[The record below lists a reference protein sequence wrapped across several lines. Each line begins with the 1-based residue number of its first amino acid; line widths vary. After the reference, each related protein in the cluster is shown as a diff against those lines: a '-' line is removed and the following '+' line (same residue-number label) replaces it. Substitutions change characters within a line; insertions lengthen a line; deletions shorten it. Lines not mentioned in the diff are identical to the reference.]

1 MNYISKTTRTTLLFI
16 TTLVVSVCSLFV
28 QAQPSLQAQSLF
40 QAQAISQNPTT
51 IQASSHAQPS
61 AHISD
66 TDTGWLT
73 NPQHPPV
80 QTRLVLTG
88 QQDRQAKTVTGYLD
102 VKLSGDWKTY
112 WRSPGEG
119 GVAPS
124 IKWDNSQNLTN
135 VDWQWPYP
143 KKYELLGVET
153 LGYKGDTVFPMTF
166 HVEDMSKPVM
176 IDATLTLSSCTTI
189 CVLTDYHIQLAF
201 IPSYLQI
208 NEDAMFTYAQAL
220 SRVPQASPFID
231 VTQAIWDAEQ
241 SKLQVTVNNTQGW
254 STPEILVDGAED
266 FTRDYSFKL
275 EEVQHEG
282 NTLTANYRVNSW
294 LGKVNLANHGVL
306 ISVKDNNLLAEEATL
321 ARSGVIT
328 EALPNTPLSSIFL
341 FALLGGLIL
350 NIMPCVLP
358 VLGMKLS
365 SIVAAQGVERRQI
378 RTQFLASSF
387 GILTS
392 FWILAGFILVLKLT
406 GSAIGWGVQFQS
418 PWFLGAMVLVT
429 ALFGANMLG
438 LFEIRLSSGANT
450 WLASKGDNSLFGH
463 YVQGMFATLLATPC
477 SAPFLGTAVAF
488 ALGADVVTLF
498 AVFTALAIGMALPWI
513 VVAIFPSIALKLPKP
528 GQWMN
533 VVKIV
538 FGIMMLATSV
548 WLLSLL
554 ANHLPIFWVILIGL
568 VAFIY
573 IMVCVKR
580 VYGNKALALSG
591 AVSLILIAGGLVLGS
606 MTTKHWATP
615 LPEDLAWQ
623 KLSSQA
629 ITDHVENGRV
639 VFVDVT
645 ADWCVTCKANKIGV
659 IWQDPVYSM
668 LQSPNVATLKGD
680 WTHPNGSVT
689 EFLRAHG
696 RFGVPFNI
704 VYGPAAPEGIPLP
717 VILTDEVVV
726 KAIER
731 ASGGVTK

>member
-1 MNYISKTTRTTLLFI
+1 MNHMKKTTQAALMLIMTLAL
-16 TTLVVSVCSLFV
+16 SLFSLIA
-28 QAQPSLQAQSLF
+28 QAQ
-40 QAQAISQNPTT
+40 T
-51 IQASSHAQPS
+51 
-61 AHISD
+61 

-80 QTRLVLTG
+80 QTRFVLTG
-88 QQDRQAKTVTGYLD
+88 QQDPNTNTLTGYLD
-102 VKLSGDWKTY
+102 VKLTGDWKTY

-124 IKWDNSQNLTN
+124 IDWEKSQNLTK

-143 KKYELLGVET
+143 QKYELLGIET
-153 LGYKGDTVFPMTF
+153 LGYKGDTVFPMTL
-166 HVEDMSKPVM
+166 HVEDMNKPVT

-189 CVLTDYHIQLAF
+189 CVLTDYHIQLSF
-201 IPSYLQI
+201 LPSDLQVD
-208 NEDAMFTYAQAL
+208 EGVMFTYAQAV
-220 SRVPQASPFID
+220 SSVPQASPFVE
-231 VTQAIWDAEQ
+231 VTEANWDANQ
-241 SKLQVTVNNTQGW
+241 SKLQIKLTNSQGW
-254 STPEILVDGAED
+254 QKPEVLVDGVDEA
-266 FTRDYSFKL
+266 TSDYSFKL
-275 EEVQHEG
+275 EGQHQEG
-282 NTLTANYRVNSW
+282 NTLTVNYSVNTW
-294 LGKVNLANHGVL
+294 LGDVELDNQ
-306 ISVKDNNLLAEEATL
+306 SVYVSIKDNNLLAQETAK
-321 ARSGVIT
+321 AKAGVIT
-328 EALPNTPLSSIFL
+328 QTLPSTSLVNIFL

-378 RTQFLASSF
+378 RTQFVASSL

-392 FWILAGFILVLKLT
+392 FWLLAGFILVLKLT
-406 GSAIGWGVQFQS
+406 GNAIGWGVQFQS
-418 PWFLGAMVLVT
+418 PWFLGLMLLVT
-429 ALFGANMLG
+429 GLFGANMLG
-438 LFEIRLSSGANT
+438 LFEIRLSSGTNT

-498 AVFTALAIGMALPWI
+498 AIFTALALGMALPWI
-513 VVAIFPSIALKLPKP
+513 LVAIFSGIALKLPKP

-538 FGIMMLATSV
+538 FGIMMLATST
-548 WLLSLL
+548 WLLSLM
-554 ANHLPIFWVILIGL
+554 ANHLPVFWVILIGL
-568 VAFIY
+568 VAFIV
-573 IMVCVKR
+573 IMTRVKR
-580 VYGNKALALSG
+580 IYGNKALAISG
-591 AVSLILIAGGLVLGS
+591 TVSLVLIAGGLVLGS
-606 MTTKHWATP
+606 VTANHWATP
-615 LPEDLAWQ
+615 LPQDLAWE
-623 KLSSQA
+623 KLSNEA
-629 ITDHVENGRV
+629 IADHVKNGRV

-659 IWQDPVYSM
+659 IWQDPVYSL

-689 EFLRAHG
+689 DFLRAHG

-717 VILTDEVVV
+717 VILTDDVVV
-726 KAIER
+726 KAIEQ
-731 ASGGVTK
+731 ASGGTIK

>member
-1 MNYISKTTRTTLLFI
+1 MRLSILSHASFRCFLTLALTLF
-16 TTLVVSVCSLFV
+16 SLFV
-28 QAQPSLQAQSLF
+28 
-40 QAQAISQNPTT
+40 
-51 IQASSHAQPS
+51 HAKT
-61 AHISD
+61 

-88 QQDRQAKTVTGYLD
+88 QQDRLAKTVTGYLD

-119 GVAPS
+119 GIAPS
-124 IKWDNSQNLTN
+124 IDWEKSQNLTK

-166 HVEDMSKPVM
+166 HVEDMSKPVV

-189 CVLTDYHIQLAF
+189 CVLTDYHIQLSF
-201 IPSYLQI
+201 LPSDLQVD
-208 NEDAMFTYAQAL
+208 EGVMFTYAQAV
-220 SRVPQASPFID
+220 SSVPQASPFVE
-231 VTQAIWDAEQ
+231 VTEANWDANQ
-241 SKLQVTVNNTQGW
+241 SKLQIKLTNSQGW
-254 STPEILVDGAED
+254 QKPEVLVDGVDEA
-266 FTRDYSFKL
+266 TSDYSFKL
-275 EEVQHEG
+275 EGQHQKG
-282 NTLTANYRVNSW
+282 NTLTVNYLVNTW
-294 LGKVNLANHGVL
+294 LGDVELDNQSIYVS
-306 ISVKDNNLLAEEATL
+306 IKDNNLLAQETAQAKT
-321 ARSGVIT
+321 GVIT
-328 EALPNTPLSSIFL
+328 EALPSTSLVNIFL

-378 RTQFLASSF
+378 RTQFIASSL

-392 FWILAGFILVLKLT
+392 FWLLAGFILVLKLT
-406 GSAIGWGVQFQS
+406 GNAIGWGMQFQS
-418 PWFLGAMVLVT
+418 PWFLGLMLLVT
-429 ALFGANMLG
+429 GLFGANMLG
-438 LFEIRLSSGANT
+438 LFEIRLSSGTNT

-498 AVFTALAIGMALPWI
+498 AIFTALALGMALPWI
-513 VVAIFPSIALKLPKP
+513 LVAIFPGIALKLPKP

-538 FGIMMLATSV
+538 FGIMMLATSA
-548 WLLSLL
+548 WLLSLM
-554 ANHLPIFWVILIGL
+554 ANHLPVFWVILICL
-568 VAFIY
+568 VAFIV
-573 IMVCVKR
+573 IMARVKR
-580 VYGNKALALSG
+580 IYGNKALAISG
-591 AVSLILIAGGLVLGS
+591 TVSLILIAGGLVLGS
-606 MTTKHWATP
+606 VTANHWATP
-615 LPEDLAWQ
+615 LPQDLAWE
-623 KLSSQA
+623 KLSNEA
-629 ITDHVENGRV
+629 IAEHIKNGRV

-659 IWQDPVYSM
+659 IWQDPVYSL

-689 EFLRAHG
+689 DFLRAHG

-717 VILTDEVVV
+717 VILTDDVVV
-726 KAIER
+726 KAIEQ
-731 ASGGVTK
+731 ASGGAIK

>member
-1 MNYISKTTRTTLLFI
+1 MNHMKKTTQAALMLI
-16 TTLVVSVCSLFV
+16 MMLALSLFSLIA
-28 QAQPSLQAQSLF
+28 QAQ
-40 QAQAISQNPTT
+40 T
-51 IQASSHAQPS
+51 
-61 AHISD
+61 

-80 QTRLVLTG
+80 QTRFVLTG
-88 QQDRQAKTVTGYLD
+88 QQDPNTNTLTGYLD
-102 VKLSGDWKTY
+102 VKLTGDWKTY

-124 IKWDNSQNLTN
+124 IDWEKSQNLTK

-143 KKYELLGVET
+143 QKYELLGIET
-153 LGYKGDTVFPMTF
+153 LGYKGDTVFPMTL
-166 HVEDMSKPVM
+166 HVENMNKPVT

-189 CVLTDYHIQLAF
+189 CVLTDYHIQLSF
-201 IPSYLQI
+201 LPSDLQVD
-208 NEDAMFTYAQAL
+208 EGVMFTYAQAV
-220 SRVPQASPFID
+220 SSVPQASPFVE
-231 VTQAIWDAEQ
+231 VTEANWDANQ
-241 SKLQVTVNNTQGW
+241 SKLQIKLTNSQGW
-254 STPEILVDGAED
+254 QKPEVLVDGVDEA
-266 FTRDYSFKL
+266 TSDYSFKL
-275 EEVQHEG
+275 EGLHQEG
-282 NTLTANYRVNSW
+282 NTLTANYLVNTW
-294 LGKVNLANHGVL
+294 LGDVELDNQ
-306 ISVKDNNLLAEEATL
+306 SVYVSIKDNNLLAQETAQ
-321 ARSGVIT
+321 AKAGVIT
-328 EALPNTPLSSIFL
+328 EALPSTSLVNIFL

-378 RTQFLASSF
+378 RTQFVASSL

-392 FWILAGFILVLKLT
+392 FWLLASFILVLKLT
-406 GSAIGWGVQFQS
+406 GNAIGWGVQFQS
-418 PWFLGAMVLVT
+418 PWFLGLMLLVT
-429 ALFGANMLG
+429 GLFGANMLG
-438 LFEIRLSSGANT
+438 LFEVRLSSGTNT

-498 AVFTALAIGMALPWI
+498 AIFTALALGMALPWI
-513 VVAIFPSIALKLPKP
+513 LVAIFPGIALKLPKP

-538 FGIMMLATSV
+538 FGIMMLATST
-548 WLLSLL
+548 WLLSLM
-554 ANHLPIFWVILIGL
+554 ANHLPVFWVILIGL
-568 VAFIY
+568 VAFIV
-573 IMVCVKR
+573 IMTRVKR
-580 VYGNKALALSG
+580 IYGNKALAISG
-591 AVSLILIAGGLVLGS
+591 TVSLVLIAGGLVLGS
-606 MTTKHWATP
+606 VTANHWATP
-615 LPEDLAWQ
+615 LPQDLAWE
-623 KLSSQA
+623 KLSNEA
-629 ITDHVENGRV
+629 IADHVKNGRV

-659 IWQDPVYSM
+659 IWQDPVYSL

-689 EFLRAHG
+689 DFLRTHG

-717 VILTDEVVV
+717 VILTDDVVV
-726 KAIER
+726 KAIEQ
-731 ASGGVTK
+731 ASGGTIK

>member
-1 MNYISKTTRTTLLFI
+1 MRLSIL
-16 TTLVVSVCSLFV
+16 
-28 QAQPSLQAQSLF
+28 
-40 QAQAISQNPTT
+40 
-51 IQASSHAQPS
+51 SHAACRCFLTLALTFFS
-61 AHISD
+61 LLAHAQT

-73 NPQHPPV
+73 NSQHPPV
-80 QTRLVLTG
+80 QTRFVVTG
-88 QQDRQAKTVTGYLD
+88 QQYLQAKTLTSYLD
-102 VKLSGDWKTY
+102 VTLTGDWKTY

-124 IKWDNSQNLTN
+124 IDWEKSQNLTK

-143 KKYELLGVET
+143 KKYDLLGIET
-153 LGYKGDTVFPMTF
+153 LGYKGDTVFPMTL
-166 HVEDMSKPVM
+166 HVEDMNKPVT

-189 CVLTDYHIQLAF
+189 CVLTDYHIQLSF
-201 IPSYLQI
+201 LPSDLQVD
-208 NEDAMFTYAQAL
+208 ESAMFSYAQAL
-220 SRVPQASPFID
+220 SRVPQASPFVE
-231 VTQAIWDAEQ
+231 VTQADWDASQ
-241 SKLQVTVNNTQGW
+241 SRLQIELTNSQGW
-254 STPEILVDGAED
+254 QKPEVLVDGADES
-266 FTRDYSFKL
+266 TSDYNFKF
-275 EEVQHEG
+275 EGQHQEG
-282 NTLTANYRVNSW
+282 NTLTVNYLVNTW
-294 LGKVNLANHGVL
+294 LGDVELDNQ
-306 ISVKDNNLLAEEATL
+306 SVYVSIKDNNLLAQETAQ
-321 ARSGVIT
+321 AKAGVIT
-328 EALPNTPLSSIFL
+328 QALPSTSLVNIFL

-378 RTQFLASSF
+378 RTQFIASSL

-392 FWILAGFILVLKLT
+392 FWLLAGFILVLKFT

-418 PWFLGAMVLVT
+418 PWFLGLMVLVT
-429 ALFGANMLG
+429 GLFGVNMLG
-438 LFEIRLSSGANT
+438 LFEIRMPSSANT
-450 WLASKGDNSLFGH
+450 WLASKGDSSLLGH

-498 AVFTALAIGMALPWI
+498 AIFTALALGMALPW
-513 VVAIFPSIALKLPKP
+513 VLVAMFPGIALTLPKP
-528 GQWMN
+528 GPWMN
-533 VVKIV
+533 VVKIT

-548 WLLSLL
+548 WLLSLM
-554 ANHLPIFWVILIGL
+554 ANHLPIFWVILFGL
-568 VAFIY
+568 VSFIY
-573 IMVCVKR
+573 IMACVKR
-580 VYGNKALALSG
+580 VYGNKALARSG
-591 AVSLILIAGGLVLGS
+591 TVSLILIAGGLVLGS

-623 KLSSQA
+623 KLSNQA
-629 ITDHVENGRV
+629 ITDHVKNGRI

-659 IWQDPVYSM
+659 IWQDPVYSL

-689 EFLRAHG
+689 DFLRAHG

-726 KAIER
+726 KAIEQ
-731 ASGGVTK
+731 ASGGTIK